1 MERKAE
7 NSSRMG
13 DIAEFY
19 AVTWF
24 WDQGYEVFLNP
35 GSSGMA
41 DMVIYK
47 DGKTTLID
55 IKHLRRDLRVDK
67 NWYVKSG
74 RTPKQ
79 KEHGVQLV
87 GFHPETRKCRFV
99 EHHA

>member
-7 NSSRMG
+7 NSSRIG

-47 DGKTTLID
+47 DGETTLID

-67 NWYVKSG
+67 NWYVKNG

-99 EHHA
+99 EHKE

>member
-7 NSSRMG
+7 NSSRIG

-41 DMVIYK
+41 DMVIYN

-55 IKHLRRDLRVDK
+55 IKHLRRDPRKD
-67 NWYVKSG
+67 NWYVKNA
-74 RTPKQ
+74 RTSKQ

-99 EHHA
+99 EHQE

>member
-1 MERKAE
+1 MTKVTDSNRI
-7 NSSRMG
+7 G

-47 DGKTTLID
+47 DGKMTLID
-55 IKHLRRDLRVDK
+55 IKHLMRDPRKD
-67 NWYVKSG
+67 NWYVKDV

-87 GFHPETRKCRFV
+87 GFHPDTRKCRFV
-99 EHHA
+99 EHKE